1 MNLTRFVPLLLILHL
16 SLACAPQ
23 DKSRRSPLLLPT
35 ATEPAETPL
44 RPADEPTPRPA
55 PAPPQEKPPQPAS
68 GRDTIA
74 VMGSG
79 FNLGNLF
86 DRAGQPAS
94 RDDIKAIIDLY
105 YAAGFRHVRI
115 PTTWM
120 DGFDG
125 DHLANAS
132 AVINTKHPRF
142 LDLVFTIDY
151 ALGRSMHVVLNAHHE
166 HWLKKDYQAGSS
178 DVLFGKLWQNIGRYF
193 ANYPHELIFEVLNEP
208 EGRFG
213 DFSGTV
219 SPFQAEAIALTRH
232 INAVGY
238 EAIRASAPGNKER
251 IILIMPNAQGNQSLL
266 DEVYPNAETLPAG
279 GRDPYLALSVHT
291 YDPWDFCGQDGS
303 NAKYPGAANIMERI
317 QTTAKHAEKLGLG
330 LNYGEFGVGRKTTQD
345 ERNTDLVRQYYRIM
359 GKTIRDHGFSPTL
372 WDDRGW
378 FGLVEKTGNQG
389 WQFRY
394 GLAPAALQ

>member
-1 MNLTRFVPLLLILHL
+1 MNLTRFLPLLLILHL
-16 SLACAPQ
+16 IAACAPQ
-23 DKSRRSPLLLPT
+23 DKSRRSPLLVPT
-35 ATEPAETPL
+35 KTEPAETPL
-44 RPADEPTPRPA
+44 ADPPPPQDKPA
-55 PAPPQEKPPQPAS
+55 PRAN
-68 GRDTIA
+68 GRETIA
-74 VMGSG
+74 AMGSG

-86 DRAGQPAS
+86 DRSGQPAT
-94 RDDIKAIIDLY
+94 REDIKAIIDLY

-120 DGFDG
+120 DGFEG
-125 DHLANAS
+125 DHLADENG
-132 AVINTKHPRF
+132 VINTRHPRF

-166 HWLKKDYQAGSS
+166 HWLKKEYKAGSS
-178 DVLFGKLWQNIGRYF
+178 DLLFGKLWQNIARYF

-219 SPFQAEAIALTRH
+219 SPFQVEAIALTRH

-238 EAIRASAPGNKER
+238 EAIRASASGNKER

-266 DEVYPNAETLPAG
+266 DEVYPSAETLPAG

-291 YDPWDFCGQDGS
+291 YDPWNFCGEDGS
-303 NAKYPGAANIMERI
+303 NAQYPGAGNIIERI
-317 QTTAKHAEKLGLG
+317 QSTAKHAQILGLG
-330 LNYGEFGVGRKTTQD
+330 LNYGEFGVGRKTAQE
-345 ERNTDLVRQYYRIM
+345 ERNTDLVRQYYQIM

-378 FGLVEKTGNQG
+378 FGLVEKAGSQS
-389 WQFRY
+389 WRFRY
-394 GLAPAALQ
+394 GLAPAALK